1 MFSMF
6 FKGGAEVIEVRELQ
20 KSFGQVQALKGI
32 SFHCEP
38 GKVTGLLGPNGA
50 GKTTTIRILST
61 ILKPL
66 SGTATVNGF
75 DVVRESD
82 KVRASLGVV
91 LENTG
96 LYRRLSGDEN
106 VLYFADLADVP
117 RGEAL
122 ERMQFLYK
130 LLEIDY
136 GKRQAG
142 TYSKGMAQKINLV
155 RSVIHDPPVLILDE
169 PTAGLDVPSTV
180 AVRTFVE
187 QQKEAGK
194 TVLLSTHLMNEVEL
208 LCDYVYIINL
218 GLIVAEGTPEELK
231 KRTQSSNLEEAFMKV
246 VKE

>member
-1 MFSMF
+1 M
-6 FKGGAEVIEVRELQ
+6 IEVRELR
-20 KSFGQVQALKGI
+20 KSFGQVQALRGI
-32 SFHCEP
+32 SFHCEL

-231 KRTQSSNLEEAFMKV
+231 KRTQSNNLEEAFMKV

>member
-1 MFSMF
+1 M
-6 FKGGAEVIEVRELQ
+6 IEVRELQ
-20 KSFGQVQALKGI
+20 KSFGQVQALRGI

-106 VLYFADLADVP
+106 VLYFADLADVS

>member
-1 MFSMF
+1 LSMLF

-66 SGTATVNGF
+66 SGTAIVNGF

-117 RGEAL
+117 KGEAL

-218 GLIVAEGTPEELK
+218 GLIVAQGTPEELK
-231 KRTQSSNLEEAFMKV
+231 KRTQSSSLEEAFMKV

>member
-1 MFSMF
+1 M
-6 FKGGAEVIEVRELQ
+6 IEVRELR
-20 KSFGQVQALKGI
+20 KSFGQVQAVKGI

>member
-1 MFSMF
+1 
-6 FKGGAEVIEVRELQ
+6 VIEVRELR
-20 KSFGQVQALKGI
+20 KSFGQVQALRGI

-142 TYSKGMAQKINLV
+142 TYSKGMAQKINVINGFMLFSLLPFIFLV
-155 RSVIHDPPVLILDE
+155 FALDRVLRCSGI
-169 PTAGLDVPSTV
+169 
-180 AVRTFVE
+180 F
-187 QQKEAGK
+187 
-194 TVLLSTHLMNEVEL
+194 
-208 LCDYVYIINL
+208 
-218 GLIVAEGTPEELK
+218 
-231 KRTQSSNLEEAFMKV
+231 
-246 VKE
+246 

>member
-1 MFSMF
+1 M
-6 FKGGAEVIEVRELQ
+6 IEVRELQ

-75 DVVRESD
+75 DVIRESD

-231 KRTQSSNLEEAFMKV
+231 KRTQSSSLEEAFMKV
-246 VKE
+246 VRE

>member
-1 MFSMF
+1 M
-6 FKGGAEVIEVRELQ
+6 IEVRELR

-106 VLYFADLADVP
+106 VLYFADLADAP

>member
-1 MFSMF
+1 LSMLF

-66 SGTATVNGF
+66 SGTAIVNGF

-117 RGEAL
+117 KGEAL

-231 KRTQSSNLEEAFMKV
+231 KRTQSSSLEEAFMKV

>member
-1 MFSMF
+1 M
-6 FKGGAEVIEVRELQ
+6 IEVRELR

>member
-1 MFSMF
+1 M
-6 FKGGAEVIEVRELQ
+6 IEVRELQ

-66 SGTATVNGF
+66 SGTAIVNGF

>member
-1 MFSMF
+1 MLF

-66 SGTATVNGF
+66 SGTAIVNGF

-117 RGEAL
+117 KGEAL

-231 KRTQSSNLEEAFMKV
+231 KRTQSSSLEEAFMKV

>member
-1 MFSMF
+1 
-6 FKGGAEVIEVRELQ
+6 VIEVRELQ

-180 AVRTFVE
+180 AVRTYRGTLFPY
-187 QQKEAGK
+187 
-194 TVLLSTHLMNEVEL
+194 TTLFRS
-208 LCDYVYIINL
+208 
-218 GLIVAEGTPEELK
+218 LIVAEGTPEELK
-231 KRTQSSNLEEAFMKV
+231 KRTQSSSLEEAFMKV
-246 VKE
+246 VRE

>member
-1 MFSMF
+1 M
-6 FKGGAEVIEVRELQ
+6 IEVRELQ

-66 SGTATVNGF
+66 SGTAIVNGF

-231 KRTQSSNLEEAFMKV
+231 KRTQSSSLEEAFMKV